1 MFKRISFV
9 LVLVVVV
16 LLASCDQK
24 QQLQKLAESTLQQ
37 TIEDPGHLKV
47 IGISEPDSAFGTA
60 YFTQHEVNG
69 MIILMNQVSDSI
81 MRRTNNMT
89 EFHPDDLYVIGMAE
103 RQMKATSEIR
113 SLIYNAGKKG
123 NWSGWKVKIDYQS
136 RDRNGIDYRAERWFF
151 IDKEGNHVIK
161 TFEIPIP

>member
-1 MFKRISFV
+1 MHKRIGFV
-9 LVLVVVV
+9 VALVAGVF
-16 LLASCDQK
+16 LASCDQG
-24 QQLQKLAESTLQQ
+24 QRLQELAESTLQQ
-37 TIEDPGHLKV
+37 TVEDPGHLKV

-60 YFTQHEVNG
+60 YFTMHEVNG
-69 MIILMNQVSDSI
+69 MIVLMNQVSDTI

-89 EFHPDDLYVIGMAE
+89 EFHPDDLYVMGMAE
-103 RQMKATSEIR
+103 RQMKAVSEIR
-113 SLIYNAGKKG
+113 SLMHNSSKKG
-123 NWSGWKVKIDYQS
+123 DWSGWKVKVDYQS

>member
-1 MFKRISFV
+1 MHKRIGFV
-9 LVLVVVV
+9 VALVAGVF
-16 LLASCDQK
+16 LASCDQG
-24 QQLQKLAESTLQQ
+24 QRLQELAESTLQQ
-37 TIEDPGHLKV
+37 TVEDPGHLKV

-60 YFTQHEVNG
+60 YFTMHEVNG
-69 MIILMNQVSDSI
+69 MIVLMNQVSDTI

-89 EFHPDDLYVIGMAE
+89 EFHPDDLYVMGMAE
-103 RQMKATSEIR
+103 RQMKAVSEIR
-113 SLIYNAGKKG
+113 SLMHNSGKKG
-123 NWSGWKVKIDYQS
+123 DWSGWKVNVDYQS